1 MKTKITFILS
11 LISFLGVLSVWG
23 IWFMGKMKLS
33 VVSLDTFIGVIVALL
48 AIIFTVIVGLQIVN
62 AIEMREKMSEL
73 ENRQNQ
79 LIENERLLAEND
91 KLHAKEAYNLQAGL
105 CQANAEFDIA
115 KEQYIEA
122 FTFYHA
128 SLSFAILANTPDQ
141 QNRLNQ
147 LQPIISLITT
157 KLTANFAS
165 LAQQI
170 NNDSYRIRQSI
181 SYRNCFSGYYEQ
193 ILKNFWEKINSL
205 DLEIPSN

>member
-1 MKTKITFILS
+1 MRTRLTTILS
-11 LISFLGVLSVWG
+11 LLSFVSVVILIGFWIFG
-23 IWFMGKMKLS
+23 AMKLS

-48 AIIFTVIVGLQIVN
+48 AIIFTLVIGWQIIN
-62 AIEMREKMSEL
+62 TIEMRDKITEL
-73 ENRQNQ
+73 EKRQNQ

-91 KLHAKEAYNLQAGL
+91 KLH
-105 CQANAEFDIA
+105 
-115 KEQYIEA
+115 
-122 FTFYHA
+122 TMA

-141 QNRLNQ
+141 LNRLNQ

-157 KLTANFAS
+157 KPTANFAS

-193 ILKNFWEKINSL
+193 IMKNFWEKINSL